1 MTKEELTG
9 LVILMKT
16 DKSLVQTKRIRIY
29 QREKLVDKL
38 HFLVPIEYE
47 GWDMSLFTVSLQWIG
62 TDTTVHSTTL
72 ERLSDGEGGYI
83 NYEDVSGN
91 MTHLIYV
98 LSVDTNLTTF
108 AGDVTMKLNLQYVE
122 YTGQTSSDDDETE
135 APEPIGTV
143 YVLNTDD
150 TIVTILPVAD
160 YYSIIPDESL
170 SQINQKM
177 AELDAKQRE
186 LEATAEV
193 YDTTKADNIKLDV
206 DDKTLYLTSHDQ
218 LVGDKIELNDLGN
231 ATADTVLDGL
241 VTVVL

>member
-1 MTKEELTG
+1 MTKDELTG
-9 LVILMKT
+9 LVVLMNSSKQ
-16 DKSLVQTKRIRIY
+16 LIQTKRIRIY
-29 QREKLVDKL
+29 QREKLVEKIL
-38 HFLVPIEYE
+38 FLIPVQYE

-62 TDTTVHSTTL
+62 ADTTIHSTTL

-83 NYEDVSGN
+83 DYEDASGN
-91 MTHLIYV
+91 KTHLIFV
-98 LSVDTNLTTF
+98 LPVDTNLTTF
-108 AGDVTMKLNLQYVE
+108 AGDLTMKLNLQYVD
-122 YTGQTSSDDDETE
+122 YTGQTTSPDDQTQ
-135 APEPIGTV
+135 APDPVGIM

-150 TIVTILPVAD
+150 TIVTVLPVAD

-170 SQINQKM
+170 SQINQKI

-218 LVGDKIELNDLGN
+218 LVGDKIDLNDLGN